1 MMQAHSSQERAM
13 DTEFHRLCDL
23 FRQLGLPDE
32 PAEVDAFIT
41 RHGPLPAG
49 VALCEAAF
57 WTPVQRQ
64 FLREQILA
72 DADWAEV
79 VDALSLRLTR

>member
-1 MMQAHSSQERAM
+1 M
-13 DTEFHRLCDL
+13 DTEFHRLCHL

-32 PAEVDAFIT
+32 PAAVDAFILQ
-41 RHGPLPAG
+41 HGPLPSG
-49 VALCEAAF
+49 VALCDAAF
-57 WTPVQRQ
+57 WTPAQRQ

-79 VDALSLRLTR
+79 VDALSLRLTLK